1 MTAMGGAVRKASLL
15 ACGGGQRYASV
26 DEEDITSDL
35 MLDMS
40 GRKIRRAPPQLCA
53 LGHIVKLYLSNNRL
67 RELPEEF
74 GFLSSLRILALDFNK
89 FEEFPPVL
97 CRLTE
102 LCRLYLGS
110 NLLQDLPDEMRS
122 LVNLKAL
129 WLEGNYLRH
138 LPPVLWELP
147 QLRSLQVGDNRLKA
161 LPRELRRLASLRGLW
176 LYGNRFEEFP
186 DVLLRME
193 LLEIIDV
200 DRNRI
205 SEFPSLERLTRL
217 KVISYDHNP
226 CKGPP
231 CVAPGVL
238 LVGDGAE
245 EANSLNAAA
254 AAAEDGGD
262 GDDDGGGGNS
272 DECGVVHHGI
282 LKNGT
287 HSAGHASDEGMEMQ
301 CAKEEEAE
309 RVNTDNLNP
318 PSVLKTEP
326 GPHELEVPK
335 ARDEDRFEALS
346 QETVSAL
353 ALTRGCVAELMDF
366 KDVLLQ
372 HSLPGALR
380 ARKQRLLDVAM
391 RRLQLVHEQVR
402 RVAEERKLIR
412 WEKMFMK
419 MTRTSVFSH
428 GTLTGQATDVLGAK
442 WPNMVASF
450 MEEATQRGDVRSV
463 QKTSSEGFSKG
474 NSDEDVDV
482 DDDDYDD
489 EDDSDDQDMFI
500 PTERHWRKRPAPM
513 SMAPRRREFGTQTD
527 ATAQTDTDAQADTST
542 RTNADTQTDVHAQ
555 TDTHTQTQTG
565 AQGDAGTQTKTAA
578 QSDGI
583 SQTDRISHVDTG
595 AQTDTDVVDEEY
607 VPRPDP
613 LGQADGTLLLENVT
627 CTDAASQTEAPAEGR
642 WCGGEQA
649 VRGRRSGRL
658 LMDRRSEEAARIEGI
673 LAAHGRLAPVPRD
686 PWDLCRGAAFFPS
699 PVRPPRPRPRPQPPP
714 SPFHLPPLH
723 ATPQKLVFMEF
734 LGKRGPQTHS
744 APWASDAATSTETTH
759 VESPPLK
766 GSGEGRPTSN

>member
-1 MTAMGGAVRKASLL
+1 MPPIRKTEAAAGVPGWLQQRGGSL
-15 ACGGGQRYASV
+15 ARV
-26 DEEDITSDL
+26 DERD
-35 MLDMS
+35 
-40 GRKIRRAPPQLCA
+40 
-53 LGHIVKLYLSNNRL
+53 
-67 RELPEEF
+67 
-74 GFLSSLRILALDFNK
+74 
-89 FEEFPPVL
+89 
-97 CRLTE
+97 
-102 LCRLYLGS
+102 
-110 NLLQDLPDEMRS
+110 DE
-122 LVNLKAL
+122 V
-129 WLEGNYLRH
+129 
-138 LPPVLWELP
+138 
-147 QLRSLQVGDNRLKA
+147 
-161 LPRELRRLASLRGLW
+161 
-176 LYGNRFEEFP
+176 
-186 DVLLRME
+186 
-193 LLEIIDV
+193 
-200 DRNRI
+200 
-205 SEFPSLERLTRL
+205 
-217 KVISYDHNP
+217 
-226 CKGPP
+226 
-231 CVAPGVL
+231 
-238 LVGDGAE
+238 
-245 EANSLNAAA
+245 
-254 AAAEDGGD
+254 D
-262 GDDDGGGGNS
+262 GD
-272 DECGVVHHGI
+272 E
-282 LKNGT
+282 
-287 HSAGHASDEGMEMQ
+287 
-301 CAKEEEAE
+301 
-309 RVNTDNLNP
+309 
-318 PSVLKTEP
+318 TEP

-372 HSLPGALR
+372 HPLPGALR
-380 ARKQRLLDVAM
+380 ARFLLLMSRLHRSVSDVQVPAGELSRLTLVYSSHWHGQSETLRTLHEHCQMKQRLLDVAM

-419 MTRTSVFSH
+419 MT
-428 GTLTGQATDVLGAK
+428 ATDVLGAK

-482 DDDDYDD
+482 DDDYDD

-542 RTNADTQTDVHAQ
+542 RTNADTQTDARAQ

-613 LGQADGTLLLENVT
+613 SGQADGTLLLENVT
-627 CTDAASQTEAPAEGR
+627 CTDAASQTEAPAEGSLELRAEETFNTSSIATPKPRSTEETVEEGSERQPQADVWASR
-642 WCGGEQA
+642 WCGREQA

-658 LMDRRSEEAARIEGI
+658 LTDRRSEEAARIEGI

-723 ATPQKLVFMEF
+723 ATPQLVFMEF
-734 LGKRGPQTHS
+734 LGKRGPQTHTE
-744 APWASDAATSTETTH
+744 PWASDAATSTETTH

>member
-1 MTAMGGAVRKASLL
+1 MPPIRKTEAAGVPGWLQQRGGSL
-15 ACGGGQRYASV
+15 ARV
-26 DEEDITSDL
+26 DERD
-35 MLDMS
+35 
-40 GRKIRRAPPQLCA
+40 
-53 LGHIVKLYLSNNRL
+53 
-67 RELPEEF
+67 
-74 GFLSSLRILALDFNK
+74 
-89 FEEFPPVL
+89 
-97 CRLTE
+97 
-102 LCRLYLGS
+102 
-110 NLLQDLPDEMRS
+110 DE
-122 LVNLKAL
+122 V
-129 WLEGNYLRH
+129 
-138 LPPVLWELP
+138 
-147 QLRSLQVGDNRLKA
+147 
-161 LPRELRRLASLRGLW
+161 
-176 LYGNRFEEFP
+176 
-186 DVLLRME
+186 
-193 LLEIIDV
+193 
-200 DRNRI
+200 
-205 SEFPSLERLTRL
+205 
-217 KVISYDHNP
+217 
-226 CKGPP
+226 
-231 CVAPGVL
+231 
-238 LVGDGAE
+238 
-245 EANSLNAAA
+245 
-254 AAAEDGGD
+254 D
-262 GDDDGGGGNS
+262 GD
-272 DECGVVHHGI
+272 E
-282 LKNGT
+282 
-287 HSAGHASDEGMEMQ
+287 
-301 CAKEEEAE
+301 
-309 RVNTDNLNP
+309 
-318 PSVLKTEP
+318 TEP

-380 ARKQRLLDVAM
+380 ARFLLLMSRLHRSVSDVQVPAGELSRLTLVYSSHWHGQSETLRTLHEHCQMKQRLLDVAM

-419 MTRTSVFSH
+419 MT
-428 GTLTGQATDVLGAK
+428 ATDVLGAK

-627 CTDAASQTEAPAEGR
+627 CTDAASQTEAPAEGSLELRAEETFNTSSIATPKPRSTEETVEEGSERQPQADVWASR

-686 PWDLCRGAAFFPS
+686 RAETRNKA
-699 PVRPPRPRPRPQPPP
+699 RT
-714 SPFHLPPLH
+714 HL
-723 ATPQKLVFMEF
+723 ARTIFQF
-734 LGKRGPQTHS
+734 LAISVVIHSCSLSFSRSFVLIHSHTHS
-744 APWASDAATSTETTH
+744 FWMIFMFVCCSTE
-759 VESPPLK
+759 LD
-766 GSGEGRPTSN
+766 